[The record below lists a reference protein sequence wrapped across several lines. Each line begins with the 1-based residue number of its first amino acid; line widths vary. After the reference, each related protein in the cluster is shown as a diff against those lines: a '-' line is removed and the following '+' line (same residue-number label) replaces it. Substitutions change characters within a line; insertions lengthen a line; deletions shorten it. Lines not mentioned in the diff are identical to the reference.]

1 MVDQFIRRR
10 NTVVKIGFICEGRTE
25 KKIVESEKFQK
36 YLSRIGIEVVGEIRD
51 AEGNGN
57 LLPHNLKKFV
67 DELMIQGAEKIVIIT
82 DLDQD
87 SCITLT
93 KNRVLIDKNLVV
105 IVAVKQ
111 IESWFL
117 ADNFTLTNLLR
128 ENFRFSN
135 PEDQEHPFE
144 TLKELFKEKKGRGIG
159 TKTIFA
165 RRMLKYGFSIENAA
179 QHPNCTSAAY
189 FLKKL
194 KQLTE

>member
-1 MVDQFIRRR
+1 MADQLTRRW
-10 NTVVKIGFICEGRTE
+10 NTVVRVGFICEGRTE
-25 KKIVESEKFQK
+25 KKIVESEKFQE

-67 DELMIQGAEKIVIIT
+67 DELLIQGAEKIVIIT

-87 SCITLT
+87 ACITLT
-93 KNRVLIDKNLVV
+93 KDRITIKANLIV

-117 ADNFTLTNLLR
+117 ADSLTLTNLLK
-128 ENFRFSN
+128 ENFEFTH
-135 PEDQEHPFE
+135 PEDQLSPFE
-144 TLKELFKEKKGRGIG
+144 TLKELFKGKEGRGIG

-165 RRMLKYGFSIENAA
+165 RRMIKYGFSVENAA